1 MPTTRRPK
9 IVNAIWRLYPSTEFV
24 EEIIGGNREMSLAR
38 AQNGHGRG
46 KGLLRVVPSHYLQ
59 RLRSRRRLRRIAF
72 ATCCCGISKLNAAR
86 GQYRQQRSC
95 AAGQVSILREGTEAF
110 RKAAACSVRD
120 TPRFGGASPRPP
132 IRVFSYA
139 AVLGFA
145 FRVTFRNGLI
155 LSTAASA
162 VMPCFFRKTGMV
174 PCSTN

>member
-1 MPTTRRPK
+1 MKQRRILSEVETYKEELVHMPTTRRPK

-95 AAGQVSILREGTEAF
+95 AAGQVSILREGTEALEK
-110 RKAAACSVRD
+110 RLRAVSVTRHALVARA
-120 TPRFGGASPRPP
+120 PGRRYASSAKRRFSDSLSGQFSE
-132 IRVFSYA
+132 RV
-139 AVLGFA
+139 
-145 FRVTFRNGLI
+145 
-155 LSTAASA
+155 
-162 VMPCFFRKTGMV
+162 
-174 PCSTN
+174 